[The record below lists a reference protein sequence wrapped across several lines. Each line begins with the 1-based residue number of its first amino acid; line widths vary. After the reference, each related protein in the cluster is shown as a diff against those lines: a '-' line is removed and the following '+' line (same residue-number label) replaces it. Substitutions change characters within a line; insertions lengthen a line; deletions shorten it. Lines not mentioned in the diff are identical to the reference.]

1 MTVKFLLYWDSSG
14 WFQHRILLSPKSIF
28 LTVYRDNYRQTLVFS
43 FCKLLMKRGIPL
55 LMVIWAQTFL
65 DKAISW
71 GLILSL
77 HISLRTSHSQRLP
90 NKVSD
95 HWRNVSC
102 FWRFDCF
109 CVFTCRGAERKREL
123 HVLLKVLLD
132 TPHPTSPC
140 TINFIFG
147 VLSRGSLA
155 KQHDR
160 KTVQNPEAQGGN

>member
-1 MTVKFLLYWDSSG
+1 MCHASD
-14 WFQHRILLSPKSIF
+14 
-28 LTVYRDNYRQTLVFS
+28 
-43 FCKLLMKRGIPL
+43 
-55 LMVIWAQTFL
+55 
-65 DKAISW
+65 
-71 GLILSL
+71 GLI
-77 HISLRTSHSQRLP
+77 
-90 NKVSD
+90 VSVCSD
-95 HWRNVSC
+95 AGER
-102 FWRFDCF
+102 RE
-109 CVFTCRGAERKREL
+109 AEREL

>member
-1 MTVKFLLYWDSSG
+1 MNVTVTARTEVYFGDYDGLCT
-14 WFQHRILLSPKSIF
+14 KSLF
-28 LTVYRDNYRQTLVFS
+28 
-43 FCKLLMKRGIPL
+43 FCCH
-55 LMVIWAQTFL
+55 AS
-65 DKAISW
+65 D
-71 GLILSL
+71 GLI
-77 HISLRTSHSQRLP
+77 
-90 NKVSD
+90 VS
-95 HWRNVSC
+95 
-102 FWRFDCF
+102 

>member
-1 MTVKFLLYWDSSG
+1 MCHASDGLIVS
-14 WFQHRILLSPKSIF
+14 
-28 LTVYRDNYRQTLVFS
+28 VFS
-43 FCKLLMKRGIPL
+43 HAEERRG
-55 LMVIWAQTFL
+55 
-65 DKAISW
+65 
-71 GLILSL
+71 
-77 HISLRTSHSQRLP
+77 
-90 NKVSD
+90 
-95 HWRNVSC
+95 
-102 FWRFDCF
+102 
-109 CVFTCRGAERKREL
+109 KREL